1 MTNSERKHDNFTNDP
16 IFSSTL
22 SSLSV
27 CTFHFCISGPWK
39 FSSMRSPFALSSGL
53 QNTLSHAKDDTLKPA
68 GIYIF
73 FLQKVCKLLVYNM
86 FCSQYDNKLTPIPWT
101 KLNLRKK
108 IIWCEARNWKPYK
121 RFVLSQNFL
130 YWFGNCS
137 SKKLLNCSVW
147 QEPWEFKKCHVW
159 VCVSYLH
166 PQFLPLMCLFVT
178 SYEFLIF
185 RHWNVSM
192 IHYFVTNIFK
202 GISRLL
208 LLYYDLCKYLKDS
221 NGNEK

>member
-1 MTNSERKHDNFTNDP
+1 MITLQMTPFFHLLFHLYLFVHFIFAFQDLENSVPWGPPLHYLLVYKIHFHMP
-16 IFSSTL
+16 KMTL
-22 SSLSV
+22 WSLL
-27 CTFHFCISGPWK
+27 
-39 FSSMRSPFALSSGL
+39 AY
-53 QNTLSHAKDDTLKPA
+53 
-68 GIYIF
+68 IYF

-166 PQFLPLMCLFVT
+166 PQFLPLMCLSLVMN
-178 SYEFLIF
+178 SWFLGIEMF
-185 RHWNVSM
+185 PWSIILWQTFSKVFQDCCCYIMICVSIWKTAM
-192 IHYFVTNIFK
+192 ETKSKFK
-202 GISRLL
+202 IP
-208 LLYYDLCKYLKDS
+208 
-221 NGNEK
+221 

>member
-1 MTNSERKHDNFTNDP
+1 MTPFFHLLFHLYPFVHFIFAFQDLENSVPWGPPLHYLLVYKIHFHMP
-16 IFSSTL
+16 KMTL
-22 SSLSV
+22 WSLL
-27 CTFHFCISGPWK
+27 
-39 FSSMRSPFALSSGL
+39 AY
-53 QNTLSHAKDDTLKPA
+53 
-68 GIYIF
+68 IYF

-121 RFVLSQNFL
+121 QFVLSQNFL